1 MTIVCVNCKL
11 FFKAYKNGQYVEE
24 GMPLGHGHPP
34 TTWAA
39 YKLWACDRLKCQGCG
54 TEILAGFSQR
64 ALAEHYQGD
73 YAEMRER
80 LQPVFRIDDCPGTY
94 RISDAVDPVL
104 GDTTS

>member
-34 TTWAA
+34 TEWAS

-54 TEILAGFSQR
+54 AEILAGFSQR
-64 ALAEHYQGD
+64 PIAEHYQAE
-73 YAEMRER
+73 YAATRDR
-80 LQPVFRIDDCPGTY
+80 LPVVFRIDDCPGAY
-94 RISDAVDPVL
+94 RKPDAVDPVPRES
-104 GDTTS
+104 TS